1 VRDGLGDINISTPAS
16 RHIKRSDI
24 RKVIGN
30 TSSKEKWHSHNSL
43 SISPGE
49 GTLPGVLDVG
59 FKLVVASSANLLGED
74 IGSQPEEATSL
85 WCIDSLGKSSGQ
97 SSGVV
102 FSVESNVDFL
112 RKLKVNLSSD
122 LLWSFVV
129 FGIIA
134 LDFSFEL
141 NKNKKV
147 CEYNW

>member
-1 VRDGLGDINISTPAS
+1 M
-16 RHIKRSDI
+16 
-24 RKVIGN
+24 
-30 TSSKEKWHSHNSL
+30 
-43 SISPGE
+43 
-49 GTLPGVLDVG
+49 LDVG

-97 SSGVV
+97 SSSVV

-141 NKNKKV
+141 SVNLGTTEVWGNKGEDSRCLPCLLEVLGLKSSLNG
-147 CEYNW
+147 